1 MNDVALQTLT
11 EQERYWLGHIQQA
24 QVSNQSLT
32 QYAQA
37 HALNL
42 KGFYNYRSKLRKKG
56 FLDPKPITSFVKVST
71 SVTSRLSDTVIMLP
85 NGIRIQTECQ
95 PDTLVELVK
104 RLA

>member
-11 EQERYWLGHIQQA
+11 QQERYWLGHIQQA

-56 FLDPKPITSFVKVST
+56 FLEPKPITSFVKVSS